1 MTSGLSKPQS
11 LYKVGIIIVPMLYTC
26 SEDCLK
32 KFRIALC
39 IQKVLNKDV
48 IQPEQLSVLFIDN
61 LQASEQKMALIF

>member
-1 MTSGLSKPQS
+1 
-11 LYKVGIIIVPMLYTC
+11 MLYTC